1 VSDIPADRLADMAA
15 QPEKT
20 SFRER
25 LKQIGM
31 AFSYTA
37 KRDKLFLPLVILAV
51 GVPLGLTVL
60 WVVIGGGWLW
70 TPVGVLLAL
79 LGAMVVLNLRAN
91 RAMMNEAEG
100 QPGAAAA
107 ILQTMRGDWRV
118 TPAAQA
124 TTQSDFV
131 HRVLGR
137 PGVVL
142 VAEGTPGR
150 LRGLLAQEKKRLSRV
165 VGETPIYDFTVG
177 TEEDQVSIR
186 KLRTALM
193 RLPRNIT
200 AKQVNALD
208 TRLKALTTRPQM
220 PKGPIPKNMRP
231 KGMNRMLR
239 GR

>member
-1 VSDIPADRLADMAA
+1 MAA
-15 QPEKT
+15 QPEKA

-25 LKQIGM
+25 LKQIGV
-31 AFSYTA
+31 AFQYTA
-37 KRDKLFLPLVILAV
+37 RRDKLFLPLVIVAV
-51 GVPLGLTVL
+51 GVPLGLTVFWL
-60 WVVIGGGWLW
+60 VTGGDWLW
-70 TPVGVLLAL
+70 APVGVLFAL

-91 RAMMNEAEG
+91 RAMLNEAEG

-124 TTQSDFV
+124 TTQGDFV

-142 VAEGTPGR
+142 VAEGVPGR

-165 VGETPIYDFTVG
+165 VGDTPIYDFTIG
-177 TEEDQVSIR
+177 NEEGQVSVR
-186 KLRTALM
+186 KLRTTLM

-200 AKQVNALD
+200 GKQVNALD
-208 TRLKALTTRPQM
+208 TRLTALTTRPQM
-220 PKGPIPKNMRP
+220 PKGPIPKNLRP

>member
-1 VSDIPADRLADMAA
+1 MAA
-15 QPEKT
+15 QPEKA

-25 LKQIGM
+25 LKQIGV
-31 AFSYTA
+31 AFRYTA
-37 KRDKLFLPLVILAV
+37 RRDKLFLPLVIVAA

-60 WVVIGGGWLW
+60 WLVTSGDWLW
-70 TPVGVLLAL
+70 APIGVLFAL

-91 RAMMNEAEG
+91 RAMLNEAEG

-124 TTQSDFV
+124 TTQGDFV

-142 VAEGTPGR
+142 VAEGVPGR

-165 VGETPIYDFTVG
+165 VGDTPIYDFTIG
-177 TEEDQVSIR
+177 AEEGQVSIR
-186 KLRTALM
+186 KLRTTLM

-200 AKQVNALD
+200 GKQVNALD
-208 TRLKALTTRPQM
+208 TRLTALTTRPQM

-231 KGMNRMLR
+231 RGMNRMLR

>member
-1 VSDIPADRLADMAA
+1 MAA
-15 QPEKT
+15 QPEKA

-25 LKQIGM
+25 LKQIGV
-31 AFSYTA
+31 AFRYTA
-37 KRDKLFLPLVILAV
+37 RRDKLFLPLVIVAA

-60 WVVIGGGWLW
+60 WLVTGGDWLW
-70 TPVGVLLAL
+70 APVGVLFAL

-91 RAMMNEAEG
+91 RAMLNEAEG

-124 TTQSDFV
+124 TTQGDFV

-142 VAEGTPGR
+142 VAEGVPSR
-150 LRGLLAQEKKRLSRV
+150 LRSLLAQEKKRLSRV
-165 VGETPIYDFTVG
+165 VGDTPIYDFTIG
-177 TEEDQVSIR
+177 AEEGQVSVR
-186 KLRTALM
+186 KLRTTLM

-208 TRLKALTTRPQM
+208 TRLTALTTRPQM
-220 PKGPIPKNMRP
+220 PKGPIPKNLRP